1 MIDQMVYPPVP
12 SDYSDYKL
20 PDRMWVPPTTL
31 SITPSPNKDHKSD
44 DKTHPEVS
52 SALSPGRY
60 ANIPS
65 GSKAQYCNAQ
75 LSNTPTYSTNT
86 ATAGGPQSL
95 PSGGN
100 SDGSESSTKFESLSY
115 QKYSRQRSTHH

>member
-1 MIDQMVYPPVP
+1 MI
-12 SDYSDYKL
+12 KL
-20 PDRMWVPPTTL
+20 
-31 SITPSPNKDHKSD
+31 IHKYI
-44 DKTHPEVS
+44 S

-95 PSGGN
+95 PSGM
-100 SDGSESSTKFESLSY
+100 DQSLVLSLNLY
-115 QKYSRQRSTHH
+115 PIKSIADKDPHIIDQ